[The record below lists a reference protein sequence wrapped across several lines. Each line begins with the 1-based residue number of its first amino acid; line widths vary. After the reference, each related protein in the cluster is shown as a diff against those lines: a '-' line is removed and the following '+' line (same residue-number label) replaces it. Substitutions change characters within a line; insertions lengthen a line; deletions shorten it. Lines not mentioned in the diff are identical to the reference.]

1 MFHLA
6 LFVVL
11 LSLKSIIG
19 LYCNLQFANNENN
32 GIHTRIIH
40 FKISNSLTVIYLANN
55 TSYIYYYN
63 DVVDN
68 VETKYQLKYKE

>member
-6 LFVVL
+6 LFLVL

-19 LYCNLQFANNENN
+19 LYRNLQFANNENN

-55 TSYIYYYN
+55 IYYYN

>member
-1 MFHLA
+1 MNTKINLVQFLDNIKMFHLA

-11 LSLKSIIG
+11 LSLKNIIG

-40 FKISNSLTVIYLANN
+40 FKISNSLTVIYLAIPLI
-55 TSYIYYYN
+55 YILL
-63 DVVDN
+63 
-68 VETKYQLKYKE
+68 Q